1 MSPDHGNYM
10 QPVHEDGQ
18 RQAPGMLAENERLRL
33 RVTAQEADLS
43 RLRDELAARDQAQAE
58 LETRLRAS
66 EEHNRR
72 AASEYADAER
82 QISHLAN
89 LYVAGYGL
97 HGTLDRDELLRTVQ
111 EIIANLVGSE
121 EMALFEQDAE
131 GRTLRLVGSF
141 GVDPDEFR
149 AIPVGEGRIGR
160 VAATGEAYLAERD
173 GREGM
178 MMPREQG
185 LTACIPLNLCGR
197 TTGVLAVLRLL
208 SHKPRLEALDDQIFD
223 LLTSQVAISLYCTT
237 LHARYSAER
246 EAGETDR

>member
-1 MSPDHGNYM
+1 MSHDHGNYM

-18 RQAPGMLAENERLRL
+18 RHTPGVLAENERLRVRL
-33 RVTAQEADLS
+33 AAQEADLS
-43 RLRDELAARDQAQAE
+43 RLRDELKARDTAHAE
-58 LETRLRAS
+58 LETRLRAA
-66 EEHNRR
+66 EEHNRH
-72 AASEYADAER
+72 AASEYADVER
-82 QISHLAN
+82 QVSHLAN

-97 HGTLDRDELLRTVQ
+97 HGTLDRDELLRTIQ

-141 GVDPDEFR
+141 GVDPDAFR

-173 GREGM
+173 GREGTV
-178 MMPREQG
+178 PREQG

-246 EAGETDR
+246 EAGEAGS